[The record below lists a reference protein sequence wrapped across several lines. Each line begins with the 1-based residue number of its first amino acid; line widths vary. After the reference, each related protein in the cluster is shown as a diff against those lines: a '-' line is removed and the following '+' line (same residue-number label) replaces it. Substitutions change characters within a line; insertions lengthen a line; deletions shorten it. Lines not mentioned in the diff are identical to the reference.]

1 MTVFEM
7 LPEVIGPEELFALVA
22 FTKLVDGGK
31 MIATNHPILCWKVRK
46 LFTTVS
52 AHIEFCRHA
61 RLLWWSVV
69 GICVRGNRIARMK
82 GSLVVVVQGSTRP
95 RVPPKVERVLMAFGL
110 VLVFEAVLAPMA
122 DVLLLVLMLSI

>member
-7 LPEVIGPEELFALVA
+7 LPEVIRPEKLFALVA
-22 FTKLVDGGK
+22 LAKFVDRCK
-31 MIATNHPILCWKVRK
+31 MVATNHPILCWEIGK

-69 GICVRGNRIARMK
+69 SIRVWGNSIARMK
-82 GSLVVVVQGSTRP
+82 GSLVV
-95 RVPPKVERVLMAFGL
+95 
-110 VLVFEAVLAPMA
+110 AV
-122 DVLLLVLMLSI
+122 